1 MNDGLHNEDAA
12 GFRADYCDT
21 YCRQGG
27 RWPELHLALITITIF
42 TTTIDMMIHSIVISL
57 IFVVIV
63 NNIAGSSGI
72 WPPAPRPPRP
82 QGHNNSNDINNDDNE
97 Y

>member
-57 IFVVIV
+57 IFVIV